1 MSEIDDCTNLRQ
13 RVRHV
18 VAEEIAP
25 LLQMDGT
32 SIEVLSV
39 QDGVVQVRLLGAC
52 AGCPGSSYA
61 VLMGIEEELRR
72 RVPEVEYLEAV
83 P

>member
-1 MSEIDDCTNLRQ
+1 M
-13 RVRHV
+13 RVARV
-18 VAEEIAP
+18 IAEEVAP
-25 LLQMDGT
+25 ALQMDGT
-32 SIEVLSV
+32 DVEVLAV
-39 QDGVVQVRLLGAC
+39 EHGVVQVRLSGAC
-52 AGCPGSSYA
+52 PGCPGSIQA

>member
-1 MSEIDDCTNLRQ
+1 MAEIDDCTNLKQ
-13 RVRHV
+13 RVQHV

-25 LLQMDGT
+25 LLQMDGG

-39 QDGVVQVRLLGAC
+39 RDGVVQVRLVGAC
-52 AGCPGSSYA
+52 GGCPGSAYA
-61 VLMGIEEELRR
+61 VLMGIEDELRR

>member
-1 MSEIDDCTNLRQ
+1 
-13 RVRHV
+13 
-18 VAEEIAP
+18 
-25 LLQMDGT
+25 MDGA

-52 AGCPGSSYA
+52 AACSGSAYA

>member
-1 MSEIDDCTNLRQ
+1 MSEHAGNPDLRE
-13 RVRHV
+13 RVARV
-18 VAEEIAP
+18 VAEEVLP
-25 LLQMDGT
+25 LLQMDGVGV
-32 SIEVLSV
+32 EVLGV
-39 QDGVVQVRLLGAC
+39 QDGVVQVRLLGGC
-52 AGCPGSSYA
+52 GSCPGSVYA